1 MDRLAKFVFL
11 FLHAHSHTREFT
23 AQERAHI
30 TEGLASSTPCAD
42 PETLQG
48 GEASVPT
55 PVRSA
60 NDSPNTLKVPPSTAT
75 TTAPASDQSSPRLR
89 PSTGDESGLADAA
102 EAVVD
107 DVFSTLGEVL
117 SAQDSTRKEFHCA
130 LLRALSKEPAAAEA
144 DQAPGTPDESGVLP
158 FHPPPLLGLHPS
170 HYTPL
175 LWEMWG
181 VPACCVL
188 SFFLWGGGGSEP
200 YCLPHASIL
209 PSQSSALRAFCL
221 HIFFPPAPFSLMS
234 CRKASESWQIRLP
247 FCSLIGRGAEQRGM

>member
-1 MDRLAKFVFL
+1 MDGLAKFVFL
-11 FLHAHSHTREFT
+11 FLHTHSHAHEFT

-42 PETLQG
+42 PETPQG

-55 PVRSA
+55 PERSA
-60 NDSPNTLKVPPSTAT
+60 NDSPNILKVPPSTAT

-107 DVFSTLGEVL
+107 DVFSTVAEVL

-130 LLRALSKEPAAAEA
+130 LLRALSKEPAVAEAAQA

-188 SFFLWGGGGSEP
+188 SFFLWGGV
-200 YCLPHASIL
+200 L
-209 PSQSSALRAFCL
+209 
-221 HIFFPPAPFSLMS
+221 
-234 CRKASESWQIRLP
+234 
-247 FCSLIGRGAEQRGM
+247 SLIVYLMQASSLPKVQPYEPFACIYFFHQPPSL

>member
-11 FLHAHSHTREFT
+11 FLHAHSHTHEFT

-60 NDSPNTLKVPPSTAT
+60 NDSPNILKVPPSTAT

-130 LLRALSKEPAAAEA
+130 LLLALSKEPAAAEA

-188 SFFLWGGGGSEP
+188 SFFLWGGVV
-200 YCLPHASIL
+200 L
-209 PSQSSALRAFCL
+209 
-221 HIFFPPAPFSLMS
+221 
-234 CRKASESWQIRLP
+234 
-247 FCSLIGRGAEQRGM
+247 SLIVYLMQASSLPKVQPYEPFACIYFFSTSPLLSDVL